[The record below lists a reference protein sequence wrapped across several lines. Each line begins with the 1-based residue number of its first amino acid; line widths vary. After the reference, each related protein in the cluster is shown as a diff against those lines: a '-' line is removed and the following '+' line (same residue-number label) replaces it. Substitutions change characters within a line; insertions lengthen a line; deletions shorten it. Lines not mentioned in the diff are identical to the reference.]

1 MIRDDSNVTRVRTRF
16 GFVASLIVVSIATYA
31 STALLADETSY
42 VHSIVTALLTSAVWF
57 GVTYLTGG
65 AFVVAGPI
73 LAVLAYVAAVNWRY
87 SGGWI
92 RAGSITLATW
102 IATFAILYA
111 LALAGISSFEALGVP
126 PGI

>member
-1 MIRDDSNVTRVRTRF
+1 MIRDGFDVTRVRTLF
-16 GFVASLIVVSIATYA
+16 GFVTSLIVVSIATYA

-65 AFVVAGPI
+65 PFVVAGPI

-102 IATFAILYA
+102 IANVAILYA